1 MLRRLELEE
10 PSAGAPL
17 QIGTARP
24 EAIVPAVADGELE
37 TALSPHDRP
46 RWVKDAVAISAR
58 ARDLIARMRPAAVR
72 VLCFWDHRIREI
84 VVGDRRVQI
93 DASGCYRID

>member
-10 PSAGAPL
+10 PSAGTPL
-17 QIGTARP
+17 QIGAARP

-72 VLCFWDHRIREI
+72 VLCFWDHRIRAI